1 LAPSSVKRCS
11 KRLRAEPKITAP
23 HIFVL
28 IGPGGA
34 GKGTV
39 AAALIAQDPHLWLS
53 RSWTTRKP
61 RPGERERSA
70 YVFVDR
76 PTFEAAVA
84 AGGFYEWAE
93 FLDYLM
99 GTPIPDPPPGSDVL
113 LEIDVQG
120 AEQVL
125 AHRPDATVIML
136 LPPSPAVQAERLKAR
151 GDDAEH
157 IRRRVELGRSEVERG
172 AKIAAHT
179 VINDDLGRAL
189 AELTAIVDR
198 TRSAAPCAA
207 NPEES

>member
-1 LAPSSVKRCS
+1 M
-11 KRLRAEPKITAP
+11 
-23 HIFVL
+23 L

-39 AAALIAQDPHLWLS
+39 AAELVAHDPRLWLS
-53 RSWTTRKP
+53 RSWTTREP
-61 RPGERERSA
+61 RPGERERQA

-76 PTFEAAVA
+76 ATFEEAVA

-99 GTPIPDPPPGSDVL
+99 GTPIPDPPSGCDVL

-125 AHRPDATVIML
+125 ARRPDATVILL
-136 LPPSPAVQAERLKAR
+136 LPPSPEVQAERLAAR
-151 GDDAEH
+151 GDSQEH
-157 IRRRVELGRSEVERG
+157 IARRVEMGRAEVERG
-172 AKIAAHT
+172 REIAAFT
-179 VINDDLGRAL
+179 VVNDDLRRAIG
-189 AELTAIVDR
+189 ELTAIVDR
-198 TRSAAPCAA
+198 ARSAAPCAA

>member
-1 LAPSSVKRCS
+1 VPSSASRCS
-11 KRLRAEPKITAP
+11 KRLRAEPNIDQP
-23 HIFVL
+23 RIFVL

-39 AAALIAQDPHLWLS
+39 AAELIERDPTLWLS
-53 RSWTTRKP
+53 RSWTTRDA
-61 RPGERERSA
+61 RPGERERNA

-76 PTFEAAVA
+76 PAFEDAIAE
-84 AGGFYEWAE
+84 GRFFEWAE

-99 GTPIPDPPPGSDVL
+99 GTPIPDPPPGADVL

-125 AHRPDATVIML
+125 AQRPDATVILL
-136 LPPSPAVQAERLKAR
+136 LPPSPEVQAQRLAAR
-151 GDDAEH
+151 GDDEAH

-172 AKIAAHT
+172 AEIAAHT
-179 VINDDLGRAL
+179 VVNDDLDRAL
-189 AELTAIVDR
+189 AELAAIVDR
-198 TRSAAPCAA
+198 TRTAAPCAA

>member
-1 LAPSSVKRCS
+1 VPSSASRCS
-11 KRLRAEPKITAP
+11 KRLRAEPPIDKP
-23 HIFVL
+23 RIFVL

-39 AAALIAQDPHLWLS
+39 AAELVAHDPSLWLS
-53 RSWTTRKP
+53 RSWTTREA
-61 RPGERERSA
+61 RPGERERGA

-76 PTFEAAVA
+76 STFEDAVA
-84 AGGFYEWAE
+84 QGGFFEWAE

-99 GTPIPDPPPGSDVL
+99 GTPIPDPPPGADVL

-125 AHRPDATVIML
+125 AQRPDATVILL
-136 LPPSPAVQAERLKAR
+136 LPPSPEVQAERLAAR
-151 GDDAEH
+151 GDDEAH

-179 VINDDLGRAL
+179 VINDDLGRAM
-189 AELTAIVDR
+189 ADLTAIVER